1 MDICL
6 NNQLPEFSLS
16 FKRAES
22 RRRHVENSQE
32 EKGVITSDVGR
43 RGAWRKDDHRELGAM
58 FVKYRPNIVSV
69 VRSSRFAY
77 PADGVGDVS
86 DEYNLILQ
94 YRYKG
99 DRTVSEL
106 DGRLSP
112 ALFCSS
118 ADDDI
123 NSILDSISSMRSFN
137 LRYLFPGWLVASMQV
152 LPDFWHLGSAGR
164 ILLWVHGMTGMLEEY
179 CCGVAKS
186 LVISKLGDFVGIDA
200 FGSHFLL
207 LLFSH
212 GDITRFQTFILG
224 R

>member
-32 EKGVITSDVGR
+32 EKGVITSNVGR

-69 VRSSRFAY
+69 S
-77 PADGVGDVS
+77 
-86 DEYNLILQ
+86 E
-94 YRYKG
+94 G
-99 DRTVSEL
+99 DRRVSEL